1 MALSPNQKLLLSAIG
16 IGVVVGLVVGGLGA
30 YLNLSAGI
38 RGGITGAITVI
49 ALQYLRKQMP
59 RDGSD

>member
-1 MALSPNQKLLLSAIG
+1 MALSYNQKLLLSAIG

-38 RGGITGAITVI
+38 RGGLTGAITVI
-49 ALQYLRKQMP
+49 ALQYLRKQMK
-59 RDGSD
+59 RS